1 MAKLMMRNVRL
12 VVQYDG
18 TDYGGFQAQLDRPT
32 VQTTL
37 QKALSRLLAEDVR
50 VCGASRTDAGVH
62 AFGQVVSFTTGN
74 VIPVERL
81 LGALNALLPRDI
93 TCVAAEE
100 APAEFHPRYAARGK
114 QYLYR
119 IRNEELSSPFASR
132 YSWHLQQPL
141 DVLAMSEA
149 GSYLV
154 GRHDFAAFRAAGGS
168 AKTSVR
174 EISLVEVTDRED
186 FIEVLVEGNGFLYMM
201 VRIIVGTLV
210 EVGLGRMTPPRVGQI
225 LAGKDR
231 GQAGETAPPQGLTL
245 VRIDY

>member
-1 MAKLMMRNVRL
+1 MRNVRL

-18 TDYGGFQAQLDRPT
+18 TDYAGFQTQLGCPT
-32 VQTTL
+32 IQMTL
-37 QKALSRLLAEDVR
+37 QKALSSLLAEDVR

-62 AFGQVVSFTTGN
+62 ALGQVVSFTTEN

-81 LGALNALLPRDI
+81 LRALNALLPRDI
-93 TCVAAEE
+93 ACVAAQEVS
-100 APAEFHPRYAARGK
+100 AEFHPRFNARSK
-114 QYLYR
+114 RYSYR
-119 IRNEELSSPFASR
+119 IRNHELPSPFGSR
-132 YSWHLQQPL
+132 YSWHLCQPL
-141 DVLAMSEA
+141 DIPAMGEA
-149 GSYLV
+149 GSHLV

-174 EISLVEVTDRED
+174 EISLVEVTNRED

-210 EVGLGRMTPPRVGQI
+210 EVGLGRIPPRRVSEI
-225 LAGKDR
+225 LASKDR
-231 GQAGETAPPQGLTL
+231 GQAGDTAPPQGLTL